1 MRYILS
7 DAEQSVVLICIC
19 QHFVTAV
26 IKDFNLCGI
35 SNIKKNCRQIGLLC
49 SVLYLVQTNNILS
62 LKRPALVLDATFLE
76 QGLKNKNLLFQTKI
90 FILKKKVQFG
100 WQMANFSCPKA
111 VIFIILR
118 LHQAHIYIIWTI
130 QSSYTKLALRAS

>member
-35 SNIKKNCRQIGLLC
+35 SNIKKNCRQIGLLR
-49 SVLYLVQTNNILS
+49 SVLYLVQTNNTLS
-62 LKRPALVLDATFLE
+62 LKRQALVQVQRFLGKDLRIRIYHFKQKFSFSPVFGNTE
-76 QGLKNKNLLFQTKI
+76 K
-90 FILKKKVQFG
+90 LKKVKFG
-100 WQMANFSCPKA
+100 WQMANFLCPKA
-111 VIFIILR
+111 AIYIILR
-118 LHQAHIYIIWTI
+118 LYWARIFI
-130 QSSYTKLALRAS
+130 